1 MVAKILIVLLC
12 FLGPLGIMWL
22 TYHSRV
28 LRQLGDIIIAYT
40 IGIALALSGVVQSTD
55 PEIRALLTVVAEVSI
70 PFAIPLMLLSAD
82 VKAWLRLAPSFLKS
96 TACAVVGCVLAIV
109 VGYVL
114 YGQSDP
120 VNNAKVGGMLTG
132 LYTGGTAN
140 QASLMVA
147 LDVPQDVYLM
157 SHACSLGVSVIY
169 VIVVVFCGKRLF
181 GLVLPPFDK
190 QMAVSDGD
198 DAITLSDHSKELFY
212 GLLYRSN
219 IPNLLM
225 ALWLTIVII
234 GLGAGV
240 AVLVKFLT
248 GADVFLS
255 VFIMTI
261 TLLSVLAAQNRKVR
275 SLPRT
280 YETGNYFI
288 LVFSLAVSM
297 QVSTNILSSAS
308 GDFLAFV
315 TVATLGALFLH
326 VLFSALLRVDTDTTL
341 ATSISLICSPPFVP
355 VVASQIGNK
364 AIVGPGIAVG
374 LFGYAVGTYLGFAVA
389 KLLGLLC

>member
-1 MVAKILIVLLC
+1 
-12 FLGPLGIMWL
+12 
-22 TYHSRV
+22 
-28 LRQLGDIIIAYT
+28 
-40 IGIALALSGVVQSTD
+40 
-55 PEIRALLTVVAEVSI
+55 
-70 PFAIPLMLLSAD
+70 
-82 VKAWLRLAPSFLKS
+82 
-96 TACAVVGCVLAIV
+96 
-109 VGYVL
+109 
-114 YGQSDP
+114 
-120 VNNAKVGGMLTG
+120 
-132 LYTGGTAN
+132 
-140 QASLMVA
+140 
-147 LDVPQDVYLM
+147 
-157 SHACSLGVSVIY
+157 
-169 VIVVVFCGKRLF
+169 
-181 GLVLPPFDK
+181 
-190 QMAVSDGD
+190 
-198 DAITLSDHSKELFY
+198 
-212 GLLYRSN
+212 
-219 IPNLLM
+219 
-225 ALWLTIVII
+225 
-234 GLGAGV
+234 
-240 AVLVKFLT
+240 
-248 GADVFLS
+248 
-255 VFIMTI
+255 MTI